1 MDIVLLGLSQP
12 RLQHL
17 ATALEQALK
26 PFAPCATLYTP
37 QSQTAWTP
45 PSLSSRIL
53 LCTSAEDVQIAQAWR
68 AILLAQGLPF
78 QVIHGIGQELVTQ
91 CLLALLPPDCFTP
104 SGFAMTSAM
113 ASTLPSDFAMTSAMA
128 STLPPGF
135 AMTSA
140 MASTL
145 EGLAR
150 KALPE
155 RWQGVCETCC
165 DPDCEQRLFSGL
177 LQGR

>member
-1 MDIVLLGLSQP
+1 MDIVLLGLTQS

-17 ATALEQALK
+17 ATALEPTLK
-26 PFAPCATLYTP
+26 AFAPRTTLYIP

-53 LCTSAEDVQIAQAWR
+53 LCVNPEDAGNAQTWR

-91 CLLALLPPDCFTP
+91 CLLALLPPDCFNP
-104 SGFAMTSAM
+104 SGFVMTSAM
-113 ASTLPSDFAMTSAMA
+113 ASD
-128 STLPPGF
+128 
-135 AMTSA
+135 
-140 MASTL
+140 L

-150 KALPE
+150 KAMPV
-155 RWQGVCETCC
+155 RWQGVCETCS

>member
-1 MDIVLLGLSQP
+1 MDIVLLGLTQS

-17 ATALEQALK
+17 ATALEPALK
-26 PFAPCATLYTP
+26 AFAPRTTLYIP

-53 LCTSAEDVQIAQAWR
+53 LCVNPEDAGNAQTWR
-68 AILLAQGLPF
+68 AMLLAQGLPF

-91 CLLALLPPDCFTP
+91 CLLAILPPALQ
-104 SGFAMTSAM
+104 GFARQE
-113 ASTLPSDFAMTSAMA
+113 LPV
-128 STLPPGF
+128 
-135 AMTSA
+135 
-140 MASTL
+140 
-145 EGLAR
+145 
-150 KALPE
+150 
-155 RWQGVCETCC
+155 RWQGMCETCS

>member
-1 MDIVLLGLSQP
+1 MDIVLLGLTQS

-17 ATALEQALK
+17 TTALEPALK
-26 PFAPCATLYTP
+26 AFAPRATLHIP

-53 LCTSAEDVQIAQAWR
+53 LCVNPEDAGNAQTWR

-91 CLLALLPPDCFTP
+91 CLLAILPP
-104 SGFAMTSAM
+104 A
-113 ASTLPSDFAMTSAMA
+113 LQ
-128 STLPPGF
+128 
-135 AMTSA
+135 
-140 MASTL
+140 
-145 EGLAR
+145 GLAR
-150 KALPE
+150 KAMPV
-155 RWQGVCETCC
+155 RWQGVCETCS

>member
-17 ATALEQALK
+17 ATALEPVLK
-26 PFAPCATLYTP
+26 AFAPRATLHIP
-37 QSQTAWTP
+37 LNHLDWTP

-53 LCTSAEDVQIAQAWR
+53 LCVNSEDAGNAQTWR

-91 CLLALLPPDCFTP
+91 CLLALLPPDCFNP
-104 SGFAMTSAM
+104 S
-113 ASTLPSDFAMTSAMA
+113 
-128 STLPPGF
+128 GF

-150 KALPE
+150 KAMPV
-155 RWQGVCETCC
+155 RWQGVCETCS

>member
-1 MDIVLLGLSQP
+1 MDIVLLGLTQS

-17 ATALEQALK
+17 ATALEPALK
-26 PFAPCATLYTP
+26 AFAPRTTLYTP

-53 LCTSAEDVQIAQAWR
+53 LCVNPEDAGNAQTWR

-91 CLLALLPPDCFTP
+91 CLLALLPPDCFNP

-113 ASTLPSDFAMTSAMA
+113 ASD
-128 STLPPGF
+128 
-135 AMTSA
+135 
-140 MASTL
+140 L

-150 KALPE
+150 KAMPV
-155 RWQGVCETCC
+155 RWQGVCETCS

>member
-17 ATALEQALK
+17 ATALEPVLK
-26 PFAPCATLYTP
+26 AFAPRATLHIP
-37 QSQTAWTP
+37 LNHLDWTP

-53 LCTSAEDVQIAQAWR
+53 LCVNPEDAGNAQTWR

-91 CLLALLPPDCFTP
+91 CLLAILPPALQ
-104 SGFAMTSAM
+104 GFARQE
-113 ASTLPSDFAMTSAMA
+113 LPV
-128 STLPPGF
+128 
-135 AMTSA
+135 
-140 MASTL
+140 
-145 EGLAR
+145 
-150 KALPE
+150 
-155 RWQGVCETCC
+155 RWQGVCETCS

>member
-17 ATALEQALK
+17 ATALEPVLK
-26 PFAPCATLYTP
+26 AFAPRATLHIP
-37 QSQTAWTP
+37 LNHLDWTP

-53 LCTSAEDVQIAQAWR
+53 LCVNPEDAGNAQTWR

-91 CLLALLPPDCFTP
+91 CLLALLPPDCFNP

-113 ASTLPSDFAMTSAMA
+113 V
-128 STLPPGF
+128 
-135 AMTSA
+135 
-140 MASTL
+140 STL

-150 KALPE
+150 KALPV
-155 RWQGVCETCC
+155 RWQGLCETCS

>member
-17 ATALEQALK
+17 ATALEPVLK
-26 PFAPCATLYTP
+26 AFAPSATLHIP
-37 QSQTAWTP
+37 LNHLDWTP

-53 LCTSAEDVQIAQAWR
+53 LCVNPEDAGNAQTWR
-68 AILLAQGLPF
+68 AMLLAQGLPF

-91 CLLALLPPDCFTP
+91 CLLALLPPDCFNP

-113 ASTLPSDFAMTSAMA
+113 ASD
-128 STLPPGF
+128 
-135 AMTSA
+135 
-140 MASTL
+140 L

-150 KALPE
+150 KAMPV
-155 RWQGVCETCC
+155 RWQGMCETCS

>member
-17 ATALEQALK
+17 ATALEPVLK
-26 PFAPCATLYTP
+26 AFAPRATLHIP
-37 QSQTAWTP
+37 LNHLDWTP

-53 LCTSAEDVQIAQAWR
+53 LCVNPEDAGNAQTWR

-91 CLLALLPPDCFTP
+91 CLLALLPPDCFNP
-104 SGFAMTSAM
+104 S
-113 ASTLPSDFAMTSAMA
+113 
-128 STLPPGF
+128 GF

-150 KALPE
+150 KARPE
-155 RWQGVCETCC
+155 RWQGLCETCS

>member
-1 MDIVLLGLSQP
+1 MDIVLLGLTQS

-17 ATALEQALK
+17 ATALEPALK
-26 PFAPCATLYTP
+26 AFAPRATLHIP
-37 QSQTAWTP
+37 LNHLDWTP

-53 LCTSAEDVQIAQAWR
+53 LCVNPEDAGNAQTWR

-91 CLLALLPPDCFTP
+91 CLLALIPPDCFNP
-104 SGFAMTSAM
+104 S
-113 ASTLPSDFAMTSAMA
+113 
-128 STLPPGF
+128 GF

-150 KALPE
+150 KALPV
-155 RWQGVCETCC
+155 RWQGVCETCS

>member
-17 ATALEQALK
+17 ATALEPVLK
-26 PFAPCATLYTP
+26 AFAPCATLHIP
-37 QSQTAWTP
+37 LNHLDWTP

-53 LCTSAEDVQIAQAWR
+53 LCVNPEDAGNAQTWR

-91 CLLALLPPDCFTP
+91 CLLAILPPALQ
-104 SGFAMTSAM
+104 GFARQE
-113 ASTLPSDFAMTSAMA
+113 LPV
-128 STLPPGF
+128 
-135 AMTSA
+135 
-140 MASTL
+140 
-145 EGLAR
+145 
-150 KALPE
+150 
-155 RWQGVCETCC
+155 RWQGVCETCS

>member
-1 MDIVLLGLSQP
+1 MDIVLLGLTQS

-17 ATALEQALK
+17 ATAIEPALK
-26 PFAPCATLYTP
+26 AFAPRTTLYIP

-53 LCTSAEDVQIAQAWR
+53 LCVNPEDAGNAQTWR
-68 AILLAQGLPF
+68 AMLLAQGLPF

-91 CLLALLPPDCFTP
+91 CLLALLPPDCFNP
-104 SGFAMTSAM
+104 S
-113 ASTLPSDFAMTSAMA
+113 
-128 STLPPGF
+128 GF

-150 KALPE
+150 KAMPV
-155 RWQGVCETCC
+155 RWQGVCETCS

>member
-1 MDIVLLGLSQP
+1 MDIVLLGPSP
-12 RLQHL
+12 PGLQHL
-17 ATALEQALK
+17 AAALGPALK
-26 PFAPCATLYTP
+26 QFAPHWTLHLPLDTP
-37 QSQTAWTP
+37 NTHPAWTP
-45 PSLSSRIL
+45 PSSSSRIL
-53 LCTSAEDVQIAQAWR
+53 LCVSPEESANAQAWR

-78 QVIHGIGQELVTQ
+78 QVIHGSKQALVAQ
-91 CLLALLPPDCFTP
+91 CLLALLPPDCFNP
-104 SGFAMTSAM
+104 S
-113 ASTLPSDFAMTSAMA
+113 
-128 STLPPGF
+128 GF

-150 KALPE
+150 KALPV
-155 RWQGVCETCC
+155 RWQGVCETCS

>member
-1 MDIVLLGLSQP
+1 MDIVLLGLTQP

-17 ATALEQALK
+17 ATALEPALK
-26 PFAPCATLYTP
+26 AFAPRTTLYIP

-53 LCTSAEDVQIAQAWR
+53 LCVNPEDAGNAQTWR
-68 AILLAQGLPF
+68 AMLLAQGLPF

-91 CLLALLPPDCFTP
+91 CLLAILPPALQ
-104 SGFAMTSAM
+104 GFARQE
-113 ASTLPSDFAMTSAMA
+113 LPV
-128 STLPPGF
+128 
-135 AMTSA
+135 
-140 MASTL
+140 
-145 EGLAR
+145 
-150 KALPE
+150 
-155 RWQGVCETCC
+155 RWQGVCETCS

>member
-1 MDIVLLGLSQP
+1 MDIVLLGLTQS

-17 ATALEQALK
+17 ATALEPALK
-26 PFAPCATLYTP
+26 AFAPRTTLYIP

-53 LCTSAEDVQIAQAWR
+53 LCVNPEDAGNAQTWR
-68 AILLAQGLPF
+68 AILLVQGLPF

-91 CLLALLPPDCFTP
+91 CLLALLPPDCFNP
-104 SGFAMTSAM
+104 S
-113 ASTLPSDFAMTSAMA
+113 
-128 STLPPGF
+128 GF

-150 KALPE
+150 KARPE
-155 RWQGVCETCC
+155 RWQGLCETCS

>member
-17 ATALEQALK
+17 ATALEPVLK
-26 PFAPCATLYTP
+26 AFAPSATLHIP
-37 QSQTAWTP
+37 LNHLDWTP

-53 LCTSAEDVQIAQAWR
+53 LCVNPEDAGNAQTWR

-91 CLLALLPPDCFTP
+91 CLLALLPPDCFNP
-104 SGFAMTSAM
+104 S
-113 ASTLPSDFAMTSAMA
+113 
-128 STLPPGF
+128 GF

-150 KALPE
+150 KALPV
-155 RWQGVCETCC
+155 RWQGLCETCS

>member
-1 MDIVLLGLSQP
+1 MDIVLLGLSPP

-17 ATALEQALK
+17 AAAIGPALTQ
-26 PFAPCATLYTP
+26 FAPNWTLHTP
-37 QSQTAWTP
+37 LDAPLSHAAWTP

-53 LCTSAEDVQIAQAWR
+53 LCTSPEDAPNAQAWR
-68 AILLAQGLPF
+68 ANLLAQGLPF
-78 QVIHGIGQELVTQ
+78 QVIHGIGQELVKQ
-91 CLLALLPPDCFTP
+91 CLLAILPPDGFSP

-113 ASTLPSDFAMTSAMA
+113 ASD
-128 STLPPGF
+128 
-135 AMTSA
+135 
-140 MASTL
+140 L

-150 KALPE
+150 KAMPV
-155 RWQGVCETCC
+155 RWQGVCETCS

>member
-1 MDIVLLGLSQP
+1 MDIVLLGLSP
-12 RLQHL
+12 HCLQQL
-17 ATALEQALK
+17 ASGLGPALK
-26 PFAPCATLYTP
+26 QLAPNWTLHTPHHPP
-37 QSQTAWTP
+37 QSDSAWTP

-53 LCTSAEDVQIAQAWR
+53 LCVNPEDAGNAQAWR

-78 QVIHGIGQELVTQ
+78 QVIHGTAVALVAQ
-91 CLLALLPPDCFTP
+91 CLLALLPPDCFNP

-113 ASTLPSDFAMTSAMA
+113 V
-128 STLPPGF
+128 
-135 AMTSA
+135 
-140 MASTL
+140 STL

-150 KALPE
+150 KALPV
-155 RWQGVCETCC
+155 RWQGLCETCS

>member
-1 MDIVLLGLSQP
+1 MDIVLLGLTPP

-17 ATALEQALK
+17 ATALEPALK
-26 PFAPCATLYTP
+26 AFAPRTTLYIP

-53 LCTSAEDVQIAQAWR
+53 LCVNPEDAGNAQTWR
-68 AILLAQGLPF
+68 AMLLAQGLPF

-91 CLLALLPPDCFTP
+91 CLLAILPPALQ
-104 SGFAMTSAM
+104 GFARQE
-113 ASTLPSDFAMTSAMA
+113 LPV
-128 STLPPGF
+128 
-135 AMTSA
+135 
-140 MASTL
+140 
-145 EGLAR
+145 
-150 KALPE
+150 
-155 RWQGVCETCC
+155 RWQGVCETCS

>member
-91 CLLALLPPDCFTP
+91 CLLALLPPDCFNP

-113 ASTLPSDFAMTSAMA
+113 ASD
-128 STLPPGF
+128 
-135 AMTSA
+135 
-140 MASTL
+140 L

-150 KALPE
+150 KALPV
-155 RWQGVCETCC
+155 RWQGLCETCS

-177 LQGR
+177 LQSR

>member
-1 MDIVLLGLSQP
+1 MDIVLLGLTQS

-17 ATALEQALK
+17 ATALEPALK
-26 PFAPCATLYTP
+26 AFAPRTTLYIP

-53 LCTSAEDVQIAQAWR
+53 LCVNPEDAGNAQTWR

-91 CLLALLPPDCFTP
+91 CLLAILPPALQ
-104 SGFAMTSAM
+104 GFARQE
-113 ASTLPSDFAMTSAMA
+113 LPV
-128 STLPPGF
+128 
-135 AMTSA
+135 
-140 MASTL
+140 
-145 EGLAR
+145 
-150 KALPE
+150 
-155 RWQGVCETCC
+155 RWQGLCETCS
-165 DPDCEQRLFSGL
+165 DPDCEQRLVSGL

>member
-1 MDIVLLGLSQP
+1 MDIVLLGLTQS

-17 ATALEQALK
+17 ATALEPALK
-26 PFAPCATLYTP
+26 AFAPRTTLYIP

-53 LCTSAEDVQIAQAWR
+53 LCVNPEDAGNAHTWR

-91 CLLALLPPDCFTP
+91 CLLALLPPDCFNP

-113 ASTLPSDFAMTSAMA
+113 ASD
-128 STLPPGF
+128 
-135 AMTSA
+135 
-140 MASTL
+140 L

-150 KALPE
+150 KALPV
-155 RWQGVCETCC
+155 RWQGLCETCS
-165 DPDCEQRLFSGL
+165 DPDCEQQLFSGL

>member
-17 ATALEQALK
+17 AAALRQTLK
-26 PFAPCATLYTP
+26 QFAPSLTFHTP
-37 QSQTAWTP
+37 QNHTDWTT

-53 LCTSAEDVQIAQAWR
+53 LCVNPEDAANAQAWR
-68 AILLAQGLPF
+68 VILMDQGLSF

-91 CLLALLPPDCFTP
+91 CLLALLPPDCFNP
-104 SGFAMTSAM
+104 S
-113 ASTLPSDFAMTSAMA
+113 
-128 STLPPGF
+128 GF

>member
-1 MDIVLLGLSQP
+1 MDIVLLGLTQP

-17 ATALEQALK
+17 ATALEPALK
-26 PFAPCATLYTP
+26 AFAPRTTLYIP

-53 LCTSAEDVQIAQAWR
+53 LCVNPEDAGNAQTWR

-91 CLLALLPPDCFTP
+91 CLLAILPPALQ
-104 SGFAMTSAM
+104 GFARQE
-113 ASTLPSDFAMTSAMA
+113 LPV
-128 STLPPGF
+128 
-135 AMTSA
+135 
-140 MASTL
+140 
-145 EGLAR
+145 
-150 KALPE
+150 
-155 RWQGVCETCC
+155 RWKGVCETCS

>member
-26 PFAPCATLYTP
+26 PFAPCATLYIP

-91 CLLALLPPDCFTP
+91 CLLALLPPDCFNP

-113 ASTLPSDFAMTSAMA
+113 ASD
-128 STLPPGF
+128 
-135 AMTSA
+135 
-140 MASTL
+140 L

-150 KALPE
+150 KALPV
-155 RWQGVCETCC
+155 RWQGLCETCS

-177 LQGR
+177 LQSR

>member
-1 MDIVLLGLSQP
+1 MDIVLLGLTQP

-17 ATALEQALK
+17 ATALEPALK
-26 PFAPCATLYTP
+26 AFAPRTTLYIP

-53 LCTSAEDVQIAQAWR
+53 LCVNPEDAGNAQTWR
-68 AILLAQGLPF
+68 AMLLAQGLPF
-78 QVIHGIGQELVTQ
+78 QVIHGIGQELVAQ
-91 CLLALLPPDCFTP
+91 CLLALLPPDCFNP
-104 SGFAMTSAM
+104 S
-113 ASTLPSDFAMTSAMA
+113 
-128 STLPPGF
+128 GF

-150 KALPE
+150 KAMPV
-155 RWQGVCETCC
+155 RWQGVCETCS